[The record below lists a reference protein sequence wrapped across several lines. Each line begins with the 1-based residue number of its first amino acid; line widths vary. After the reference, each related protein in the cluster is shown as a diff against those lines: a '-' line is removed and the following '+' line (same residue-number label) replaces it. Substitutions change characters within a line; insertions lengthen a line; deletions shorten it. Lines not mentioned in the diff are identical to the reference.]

1 VDPAVLV
8 VGSVNV
14 DLIWKL
20 PRLPAPG
27 ETTTGGEL
35 EEGPGGKGAN
45 AAAAAARLAV
55 RTSFVGLV
63 GRDERGKQARA
74 DLERAGVDTSLLG
87 TTASAPTG
95 VAAILVN
102 EAGENMVA
110 VASGANAEVDGE
122 RVRAAFDA
130 VAADR
135 PVILSNLEIPDE
147 AVAAAAAGASERGWP
162 FVLNPAPARPVAPE
176 VIRACE
182 LLIPNEGEAAML
194 GGVDALLE
202 AGNRAVAVTLG
213 GRGVDLH
220 RPHAPVEHVPALAVK
235 VVDTT
240 GAGDAFC
247 GGLVAGLAEGLGLE
261 DAVRW
266 GSAAGAL
273 ACRGVG
279 ARSSLGTREELEEL
293 LRRRDPRG

>member
-1 VDPAVLV
+1 MDAAVLV

-27 ETTTGGEL
+27 ETTTGGRF

-45 AAAAAARLAV
+45 AAAAAARLGV
-55 RTSFVGLV
+55 RTSFVGLI
-63 GRDERGKQARA
+63 GPDERGKQARA

-95 VAAILVN
+95 VAAILVDD
-102 EAGENMVA
+102 AGENMVA

-135 PVILSNLEIPDE
+135 PLVLSNLEIPDE

-162 FVLNPAPARPVAPE
+162 FVLNPAPARAVAPE
-176 VIRACE
+176 IIRACD
-182 LLIPNEGEAAML
+182 LLIPNEGEAATL
-194 GGVDALLE
+194 GGVGGLLDAG
-202 AGNRAVAVTLG
+202 ARAVAVTLG

-220 RPHAPVEHVPALAVK
+220 RPGAPVHHVAAMPVD

-247 GGLVAGLAEGLGLE
+247 GGLAAGLAEGLGVE
-261 DAVRW
+261 EAVRW
-266 GSAAGAL
+266 GAAAGAL

-279 ARSSLGTREELEEL
+279 ARSSLGTRQELEVL
-293 LRRRDPRG
+293 LSRSDPRG